1 VSEQLALLPAY
12 LTGHLQLTLLAL
24 AVGLAVSLPL
34 GIVAARVESLERG
47 VLGVASVI
55 QTIPSLALLAIMVP
69 LLAALQVQSI
79 GYLPAF
85 IGLTL
90 YSLLPMLRNTVTG
103 LAGVDQSLT
112 EAAQAVGMTP
122 RQQLWRVELPLA
134 MPVIVAGIRTSA
146 VWVVGTAT
154 LSTPVG
160 ATSLGNYIFSGLQ
173 TRNLT
178 AVLVGCVAAA
188 LLALALDGTVRALE
202 VGVRRRSRALA
213 WAGVAALTALCLST
227 VAATAAQA
235 WGRGGQRPVVIGAK
249 TFTEQYILSEILARH
264 IARETGAPTE
274 VLASLGSTVAF
285 DALRSGDIDAYVDY
299 SGTIWATIMRR
310 ETVGADGERVL
321 IAMEAFLREEH
332 DLTLVGP
339 LGFEN
344 AYAMAMPRATA
355 ERLGVKTVSD
365 LARHAGA
372 LTMGGDYEFF
382 ARPEWRALEEVYGL
396 HFAERRSMD
405 ASLMYQAAAQGSVQ
419 VISAFSTDGRIEALD
434 LVVLEDD
441 RRVIPPYDAVI
452 LAGQRLGRERPEIIS
467 ALQTLAGAIDAAAM
481 RRMNL
486 AVDRDGEDPGA
497 VAQAF
502 IERLGGAGMTDTTI
516 EAAQQELTDSLGAH
530 PNVVGTAIGLCAG
543 TPCIKVYL
551 ARDDEA
557 LRRRI
562 PDTCRGFAVDVE
574 VTGRIRP
581 RDRNP

>member
-24 AVGLAVSLPL
+24 TVGLAISLPL
-34 GIVAARVESLERG
+34 GILAARVESLERAL
-47 VLGVASVI
+47 LGVASVI
-55 QTIPSLALLAIMVP
+55 QTIPSLALLAVMVP
-69 LLAALQVQSI
+69 LLAAFRVQSI

-103 LAGVDQSLT
+103 LVGVDQSLT
-112 EAAQAVGMTP
+112 EAARAVGMTP
-122 RQQLWRVELPLA
+122 RQQLWHVELPLA

-188 LLALALDGTVRALE
+188 VLALALDGTVRALE
-202 VGVRRRSRALA
+202 VGVRRRSRVLA
-213 WAGVAALTALCLST
+213 GAGLAVLAALGLST
-227 VAATAAQA
+227 VAATAAQV

-264 IARETGAPTE
+264 IAREAGSPTQ
-274 VLASLGSTVAF
+274 VRASLGSTVAF
-285 DALRSGDIDAYVDY
+285 DALRSGDIDVYVDY
-299 SGTIWATIMRR
+299 SGTIWATVMRR
-310 ETVGADGERVL
+310 ETVGADRDQVL
-321 IAMEAFLREEH
+321 FEMEQYLTEEH
-332 DLTLVGP
+332 DITLVGA

-344 AYAMAMPRATA
+344 AYAMAMPRGTA
-355 ERLGVKTVSD
+355 DRLGVTTISD

-372 LTMGGDYEFF
+372 LAMGGDYEFF

-405 ASLMYQAAAQGSVQ
+405 ASLMYQAAAQGSVH
-419 VISAFSTDGRIEALD
+419 VISAFSTDGRIDALD

-441 RRVIPPYDAVI
+441 RQVIPPYDAVI
-452 LAGQRLGRERPEIIS
+452 LAGPRLGREGPEVIA
-467 ALQTLAGAIDAAAM
+467 ALQELSGAIDAASM

-497 VAQAF
+497 VAHAF
-502 IERLGGAGMTDTTI
+502 LERRGGRGMNGTTI
-516 EAAQQELTDSLGAH
+516 EAAQQELTDRIGEH
-530 PNVVGTAIGLCAG
+530 PDVVGTAIGLCAG
-543 TPCIKVYL
+543 TPCIKVFL
-551 ARDDEA
+551 ARDDEP

-562 PDTCRGFAVDVE
+562 PETFRGFAVAVE

-581 RDRNP
+581 RDGNP